1 MKVLQAFT
9 IVSLLVVVLQ
19 GCSSHRFVAT
29 GDSPKVASKGT
40 QCGATVLLSAPNT
53 PYQELGICYAQVPG
67 GGMISDKTPEAI
79 EELQKCACEAGGDAV
94 LLGGTNDQ
102 STMTMYGATQQN
114 VKTQG
119 IVILRGK

>member
-1 MKVLQAFT
+1 MKILQMPT
-9 IVSLLVVVLQ
+9 IAIIIMVALP
-19 GCSSHRFVAT
+19 GCASHRFVAT
-29 GDSPKVASKGT
+29 GDAPKVASKGI
-40 QCGATVLLSAPNT
+40 QCGATVLLSAPST

-67 GGMISDKTPEAI
+67 GGIISDNTPEAI

>member
-1 MKVLQAFT
+1 MKVLKASAIAT
-9 IVSLLVVVLQ
+9 LVLVALQ

-29 GDSPKVASKGT
+29 GDAPKVDSKGAN
-40 QCGATVLLSAPNT
+40 CGATVLISVPST

-67 GGMISDKTPEAI
+67 GGMISDNTPEAI

-102 STMTMYGATQQN
+102 STMTMYGSTQQN

-119 IVILRGK
+119 IVIIRGK